1 MNSHRKL
8 CARSYPWL
16 FSALAA
22 LSPGLSQATLIYKT
36 APIDELQIESHE
48 SAGREDVA
56 WLKLSGEWGAVN
68 CLSDWAW
75 FNSKTS
81 PQLLA
86 AALTARAT
94 AMSARVYVE
103 DGMAKL
109 NGYCQ
114 ITIIT
119 L

>member
-1 MNSHRKL
+1 MKGTTESR
-8 CARSYPWL
+8 ARSLRGL
-16 FSALAA
+16 FIAIAMSLPTV
-22 LSPGLSQATLIYKT
+22 SHATLIYKT

-48 SAGREDVA
+48 SVGREDVA
-56 WLKLSGEWGAVN
+56 WVKLSGSWGAVN
-68 CLSDWAW
+68 CLADWGW

-94 AMSARVYVE
+94 GMQARVYVD
-103 DGMAKL
+103 DGMTKL

-114 ITIIT
+114 VTILT

>member
-1 MNSHRKL
+1 MASGHVKVVS
-8 CARSYPWL
+8 ARSAPACR
-16 FSALAA
+16 FSLR
-22 LSPGLSQATLIYKT
+22 PGLSRATLIYKT
-36 APIDELQIESHE
+36 APIDEIQIESHE
-48 SAGREDVA
+48 SAGREDVV
-56 WLKLSGEWGAVN
+56 WLKLTGSWGAVN
-68 CLSDWAW
+68 CLADWGW

-94 AMSARVYVE
+94 VMQARVYVE
-103 DGMAKL
+103 DGMRKL

-114 ITIIT
+114 ITVVT